1 MLLFRSGSRFFRG
14 ARLSLVFLVVG
25 SCLAF
30 AGDRK
35 HRRSAASPSPSAA
48 KDGVDLKD
56 IPLTVGHEAKG
67 LVLPNYDLQ
76 GNLLG
81 RFEAGTAARLD
92 DNHVKFTDLKI
103 VSYDAK
109 EKPDFDVVMQ
119 EWRNRFARHAHADL
133 HFGTDADPFDM
144 RRERLEQRR
153 VALVAAV
160 EPHLVAKQAR
170 RDADPN
176 CLHPFSPG
184 GFAPSASARTRATA
198 GSGETSPKPNG
209 EGGPDP
215 PARSLAGTP
224 GPAPFAWLARCARS
238 LMRVPGTS

>member
-1 MLLFRSGSRFFRG
+1 PPVDIEDLDAVQPAAWRVALEDVAAQVHRG
-14 ARLSLVFLVVG
+14 ERLHAPRGERAHRLGMVG
-25 SCLAF
+25 
-30 AGDRK
+30 AGVNRDHAEIAAGLQQA
-35 HRRSAASPSPSAA
+35 HR
-48 KDGVDLKD
+48 L
-56 IPLTVGHEAKG
+56 
-67 LVLPNYDLQ
+67 
-76 GNLLG
+76 
-81 RFEAGTAARLD
+81 
-92 DNHVKFTDLKI
+92 
-103 VSYDAK
+103 
-109 EKPDFDVVMQ
+109 
-119 EWRNRFARHAHADL
+119 ARHAHADL

-209 EGGPDP
+209 EGGPEP